1 MQIQPTQN
9 STQSTPKPLI
19 LTGDRPTGALHIGHY
34 FGSLINRKA
43 MENDYTTFLMVAD
56 VQALTDNY
64 DNPAKVRNNV
74 LEVATDNMALGLD
87 MAQTSIF
94 IQSQIPQIAELT
106 VFFSNLVTVSRL
118 QRNPTIKTEISQK
131 KALFGDNGESV
142 TYGFLGYPVSQA
154 ADILFMRAN
163 CVPVG
168 EDQLP
173 VIEVCRD
180 IVNKFNAIYGNGTD
194 IFPMPTAKLSEATRI
209 LGLDGNA
216 KMSKSLGNAV
226 YLKDSEEETLKK
238 IKSAKTD
245 SGDTLTFEPKTRP
258 EISNLV
264 LLYAMCNN
272 ITTDQAV
279 TDLVGVR
286 YGAFKLKLAECMNAH
301 LREFR
306 FNRKELEANPNMV
319 KQILE
324 QGRIRATQRAEETMK
339 LVRKSM
345 MIDY

>member
-1 MQIQPTQN
+1 M
-9 STQSTPKPLI
+9 STQKPLI

-34 FGSLINRKA
+34 FGSLVNRKA
-43 MENDYTTFLMVAD
+43 LENDYTTFLMVAD

-64 DNPAKVRNNV
+64 DNPAKVRDAV
-74 LEVATDNMALGLD
+74 LEVATDNMALGLNLE
-87 MAQTSIF
+87 QTSIF

-106 VFFSNLVTVSRL
+106 VFFSNLVTISRL

-131 KALFGDNGESV
+131 KALFGERGESV

-180 IVNKFNAIYGNGTD
+180 IVNKFNGIYGEV
-194 IFPMPTAKLSEATRI
+194 FPMPEAKLSSATRI
-209 LGLDGNA
+209 LGLDGNS

-264 LLYAMCNN
+264 MLYAMCNN
-272 ITTDQAV
+272 ITTEQAV
-279 TDLVGVR
+279 QDLVGVR
-286 YGAFKLKLAECMNAH
+286 YGTFKVKLGEDMNTYFK
-301 LREFR
+301 EFR
-306 FNRKELEANPNMV
+306 AIRKELEANPNLV
-319 KQILE
+319 KQTLE
-324 QGRIRATQRAEETMK
+324 QGRLRATQRAEETMTM
-339 LVRKSM
+339 VRKAM

>member
-1 MQIQPTQN
+1 MNN
-9 STQSTPKPLI
+9 STNSQTRSNLPTI

-34 FGSLINRKA
+34 FGSLVNRKA
-43 MENDYTTFLMVAD
+43 LENDYNTFLMVAD

-64 DNPAKVRNNV
+64 DNPTKVRDNV
-74 LEVATDNMALGLD
+74 LEVAMDNMALGLNLD
-87 MAQTSIF
+87 QTSIF

-106 VFFSNLVTVSRL
+106 VFFSNLVSVARL

-131 KALFGDNGESV
+131 KELFGNDGESV

-154 ADILFMRAN
+154 ADILFLRAN

-180 IVNKFNAIYGNGTD
+180 IVSKFNGIYGD
-194 IFPMPTAKLSEATRI
+194 IFPMPEAKLSSATRI

-226 YLKDSEEETLKK
+226 YLKDTPSETLSK

-245 SGDTLTFEPKTRP
+245 SGNDITFDPKTRP
-258 EISNLV
+258 EVSNLV
-264 LLYAMCNN
+264 LLYSLVNGISVEQSVSDLAN
-272 ITTDQAV
+272 I
-279 TDLVGVR
+279 R
-286 YGAFKLKLAECMNAH
+286 FGAFKTKLGEDMNNYFA
-301 LREFR
+301 EFR
-306 FNRKELEANPNMV
+306 ANRLELENNVELV
-319 KQILE
+319 KSTLE
-324 QGRIRATQRAEETMK
+324 IGRQRVLARAEITMNS
-339 LVRKSM
+339 VRRAMK
-345 MIDY
+345 IDY